1 MFRLGRGWFVLLTGR
16 GLSDPRLD
24 LGSEDQADGDSASPR
39 ASRAVEDLFRQHN
52 KALVQF
58 LRSRLGSDQDARE
71 VAQEAYVRLLQ
82 LDRPEE
88 LSFLRAYLFKIAANL
103 AIDHVRRLGRAR
115 SVSAEL
121 PLFEFPEAPT
131 QEARLGARDDLKI
144 VSQAIGELP
153 PKCRQ
158 AFLLSTVE
166 NWSSSQIARHMNLSD
181 RMIRIYLSRAL
192 EHVQIRLSRP

>member
-1 MFRLGRGWFVLLTGR
+1 VGI
-16 GLSDPRLD
+16 
-24 LGSEDQADGDSASPR
+24 EDVGDEGASPQ
-39 ASRAVEDLFRQHN
+39 ASRAVEDVFRQHN

-115 SVSAEL
+115 SVSEEL

-144 VSQAIGELP
+144 VSLAVSELP

-166 NWSSSQIARHMNLSD
+166 NRSSSQIAKHMNLSD

-192 EHVQIRLSRP
+192 EHIQSRLPRP